1 MKNSLGIMSI
11 LIIGILISIN
21 LSSCTTNKKVASSEE
36 PTGSQLWAG
45 NCLRCHNM
53 PPPNAYS
60 DADWDAI
67 TNHMQKVA
75 GFTTKDINKVAAFL
89 KSANH

>member
-1 MKNSLGIMSI
+1 MKNSLGIISI

-21 LSSCTTNKKVASSEE
+21 LSSCTTNKKVASSE
-36 PTGSQLWAG
+36 PSGAQLWAN

-60 DADWDAI
+60 DVDWDAI

-75 GFTTKDINKVAAFL
+75 GFTTKDINKVATFL